1 MRTLRNAIVVALVI
15 VAVAV
20 PLAQAGAARKA
31 PTVNSC
37 RKGNA
42 PLVGGTSINAKTGA
56 GLTARGW
63 DAQSAGGA
71 SRGCRP

>member
-1 MRTLRNAIVVALVI
+1 MRTLRNAMVVALVI
-15 VAVAV
+15 MAVAM

-37 RKGNA
+37 RSGNA
-42 PLVGGTSINAKTGA
+42 PLPGGTSINARTGA

-71 SRGCRP
+71 TRGCRR